1 MSTAES
7 ETIDVLTLAGVDAYY
22 GASWILKGVSL
33 RVPDGGVV
41 ALLGRNGAGKSTTL
55 KTIAGL
61 VSPRAGSVL
70 FDGDEIGGAP
80 PHAINRR
87 GVAYVPEE
95 RRIFADLTVDEH
107 LAIANRGGAWPPER
121 IFGLFPA
128 LVPLRDRR
136 GRYLSGGEQQM
147 LAIARALVTGPRLLL
162 LDEPSQGLAPV
173 IVDAVISSIE
183 AMRDEGLAI
192 LLVEQNVE
200 LALGVADRAAV
211 IDQGTIVF
219 DGTAAELRA
228 RGDLHAT
235 YLGVGT

>member
-1 MSTAES
+1 MSAADPNA
-7 ETIDVLTLAGVDAYY
+7 IDVLELRGVDAYY
-22 GASWILKGVSL
+22 GPSWILKGVSL

-55 KTIAGL
+55 KTIVGL
-61 VSPRAGSVL
+61 VAARAGSML
-70 FDGDEIGGAP
+70 FDGAEIGGRT

-87 GVAYVPEE
+87 GIAYVPEE

-107 LAIANRGGAWPPER
+107 LAIAARAGAWSR
-121 IFGLFPA
+121 DRLFGLFPA

-136 GRYLSGGEQQM
+136 GRHLSGGEQQM
-147 LAIARALVTGPRLLL
+147 LAIARALATGPRLLL

-173 IVDAVISSIE
+173 VVDAVIASIE
-183 AMRDEGLAI
+183 TMRDEGLAI

-211 IDQGTIVF
+211 IDQGAIVF
-219 DGTAAELRA
+219 DGTSDELRA
-228 RGDLHAT
+228 RHDLQST

>member
-1 MSTAES
+1 MSAADPNA
-7 ETIDVLTLAGVDAYY
+7 IDVLELRDVDAYY

-55 KTIAGL
+55 KTIVGL
-61 VSPRAGSVL
+61 VAPRAGSIV
-70 FDGDEIGGAP
+70 FDGTEIAGAT
-80 PHAINRR
+80 PHATNRR
-87 GVAYVPEE
+87 GIAYVPEE

-107 LAIANRGGAWPPER
+107 LAIAARGGAWSRER
-121 IFGLFPA
+121 LFGLFPA

-136 GRYLSGGEQQM
+136 GRHLSGGEQQM
-147 LAIARALVTGPRLLL
+147 LAITRALATGPRLLL

-173 IVDAVISSIE
+173 VVDAVIASIE
-183 AMRDEGLAI
+183 TMRDEGLAI

-211 IDQGTIVF
+211 IDQGAIVF
-219 DGTAAELRA
+219 DGTSDELRA
-228 RGDLHAT
+228 RHDLQST